1 MPGQQNIKMYDQ
13 KLSKLLI
20 KEQESCGVAKKNFK
34 NMTYGRHHTRNKQN
48 ILPFYHSRHQYIIL
62 SER

>member
-1 MPGQQNIKMYDQ
+1 MYDQ

-34 NMTYGRHHTRNKQN
+34 NMNYGRHHTRNKQN